1 MRIGTIV
8 RKFNE
13 RNWLATHAFARAC
26 GRRGLFV
33 CRGRV
38 QVDLAL
44 EAKVTPPRSICYL
57 GVQLIGSIPRNLTT
71 TVSVERDAEL
81 DLDGALIGRGNQIW
95 VGKGARFSVGCR
107 SYISGASRVGVSNLV
122 SIGSDC
128 AISFGVTI
136 IDDDGHGPQDR
147 RCSPIAIG
155 DRVWIGCNATILK
168 GVSIGEGSVVA
179 AGAVVTRSCAPR
191 SLLAGVP
198 ARAIRND
205 VTWIDTPPQVTDVS
219 NSVAVKRTAS
229 A

>member
-13 RNWLATHAFARAC
+13 RNWLATHNFARAC

-38 QVDLAL
+38 QVDLAR
-44 EAKVTPPRSICYL
+44 EARIAAPRSICYV
-57 GVQLIGSIPRNLTT
+57 GVQLLGSIPRNLTT
-71 TVSVERDAEL
+71 AVAVEAGAQL
-81 DLDGALIGRGNQIW
+81 DLDGVLIGRGSRIW
-95 VGKGARFSVGCR
+95 VGKGARLTIGCR
-107 SYISGASRVGVSNLV
+107 SYISGDSRVGVSKLV

-128 AISFGVTI
+128 AISWCVTI
-136 IDDDGHGPQDR
+136 IDDDGHGVPDR
-147 RCSPIAIG
+147 RCAPIAIG

-168 GVSIGEGSVVA
+168 GVSIGSGSVVA

-198 ARAIRND
+198 AKAIRND
-205 VTWIDTPPQVTDVS
+205 ITWMDTPPQTTEVR
-219 NSVAVKRTAS
+219 NSVAVDETT
-229 A
+229 